1 MTSPALCDP
10 LENGHE
16 SFKRLVSPSRLLG
29 LRVTVRR
36 QPRKPYRAQLAR
48 NRSELRALRLE
59 KGWTQAHL
67 ASRSGIHVSTVTRV
81 EGGYGFPSDDSA
93 FRWAAALGVSR
104 GEFDQLL
111 DFAVEGGE
119 RKAAS

>member
-1 MTSPALCDP
+1 MTSPARSES
-10 LENGHE
+10 LEIAHDRFE
-16 SFKRLVSPSRLLG
+16 SIVPPSRLLSR
-29 LRVTVRR
+29 RVAVRR

-48 NRSELRALRLE
+48 NRSELRALRLQ

-81 EGGYGFPSDDSA
+81 ECGNGFPSDDSA
-93 FRWAAALGVSR
+93 FRWAAALGISR
-104 GEFDQLL
+104 CEFDQLL